1 MAIFE
6 KVRLDYGSTVAEYKK
21 MDRKTATTWL
31 LLLFLI
37 FVGFGDSFLPK
48 PLSSA
53 SLQTRTAINEFFVG
67 LFPNWEIKTNANGRT
82 ERALEDTEQGGSRK

>member
-1 MAIFE
+1 M
-6 KVRLDYGSTVAEYKK
+6 
-21 MDRKTATTWL
+21 RKTATTWL

-53 SLQTRTAINEFFVG
+53 SLQTRTAINQFVVG
-67 LFPNWEIKTNANGRT
+67 LFPNWHPKTNPNSRT
-82 ERALEDTEQGGSRK
+82 ERALDDIEKGKAK

>member
-1 MAIFE
+1 M
-6 KVRLDYGSTVAEYKK
+6 
-21 MDRKTATTWL
+21 RKTATTWL

-53 SLQTRTAINEFFVG
+53 SLQTRTAINKFVVG
-67 LFPNWEIKTNANGRT
+67 LFPNWQPKTNPNART
-82 ERALEDTEQGGSRK
+82 ERALDDIEKGRAK

>member
-1 MAIFE
+1 M
-6 KVRLDYGSTVAEYKK
+6 
-21 MDRKTATTWL
+21 RKTATTWL

-53 SLQTRTAINEFFVG
+53 SLHTRTAINKFVAG
-67 LFPNWEIKTNANGRT
+67 LFPNWDLRSDPNART
-82 ERALEDTEQGGSRK
+82 EKALDDIEKGRAK